1 MNKQV
6 LKSALI
12 AVLFTTAFTACT
24 KREKP
29 PVPDEQEL
37 ITTVK
42 LQLSNQ
48 SLGFSKTFVYKVEN
62 GFTSSTAGQVQI
74 DTIKLEPGLTY
85 DAIIAVQNEK
95 ANPVEDIT
103 NEIIEKGDEHLFV
116 FLSTPASGAGSVS
129 VSDGSKDMNG
139 KPLNQNFKLT
149 AGPAGSGKFDI
160 SLMHL
165 PTNKN
170 GTTPETA
177 GGETDL
183 AVSFP
188 VVLQ

>member
-1 MNKQV
+1 MKKQ
-6 LKSALI
+6 LIKISLI
-12 AVLFTTAFTACT
+12 ALTCSIVFTAC
-24 KREKP
+24 KKDKEA

-42 LQLSNQ
+42 LQLANQ
-48 SLGFSKTFVYKVEN
+48 SKGFLKVFVYKVEN
-62 GFTSSTAGQVQI
+62 GFTSGTTGQVQI
-74 DTIKLEPGLTY
+74 DTLKLEPGVTY
-85 DAIIAVQNEK
+85 DAIISVQNEK
-95 ANPVEDIT
+95 ADPVEEIT

-116 FLSTPASGAGSVS
+116 FSSTPSSGAGSLLVS
-129 VSDGSKDMNG
+129 NGSKDQNG

-149 AGPAGSGKFDI
+149 AGAAGKGKFDI
-160 SLMHL
+160 SLMHQ
-165 PTNKN
+165 PTDKN

>member
-1 MNKQV
+1 MNKQIF
-6 LKSALI
+6 KSALI
-12 AVLFTTAFTACT
+12 AVSLTTVFAACKKDKTA
-24 KREKP
+24 

-48 SLGFSKTFVYKVEN
+48 SRGFSKTFVYKVEN
-62 GFTSSTAGQVQI
+62 GFTSGTTGQVQI

-95 ANPVEDIT
+95 ADPVEDIT

-116 FLSTPASGAGSVS
+116 FLSTPGSGAGSLS
-129 VSDGSKDMNG
+129 VSDGSKDTNG

-149 AGPAGSGKFDI
+149 AGAAGSGKFDI